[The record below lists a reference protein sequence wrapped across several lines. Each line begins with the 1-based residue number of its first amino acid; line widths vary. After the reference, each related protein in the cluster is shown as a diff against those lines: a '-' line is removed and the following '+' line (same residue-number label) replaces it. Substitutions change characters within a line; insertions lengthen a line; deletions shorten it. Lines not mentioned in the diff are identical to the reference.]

1 MTVPA
6 PSVVDQVSAALST
19 ASLRHQVIASNVA
32 NRDTQGYQRLKLQ
45 FDHAMSAAVAVDT
58 AAEPPSL
65 EQDMVDLSANAT
77 RYGALTRVLTR
88 YFSIV
93 SAITSYSRG

>member
-1 MTVPA
+1 MAVSA
-6 PSVVDQVSAALST
+6 PSVVDQVSAALSV

-32 NRDTQGYQRLKLQ
+32 NRDTDGYQRLKLQ
-45 FDHAMSAAVAVDT
+45 FDRAMSAGIAVD
-58 AAEPPSL
+58 AATEPPSL
-65 EQDMVDLSANAT
+65 EQDMVELSANAAH
-77 RYGALTRVLTR
+77 YGALTRVLTR